1 MRSITVDVAG
11 QAHTIRS
18 DADVGYVR
26 ALASVVDSRM
36 RDIQK
41 ASSKSL
47 RPVTRE
53 ATAVLVALQLADELE
68 REKRR
73 RANLRR
79 RIRTETER
87 LRTLLDPRSE

>member
-1 MRSITVDVAG
+1 MRSITVEVAG

-18 DADVGYVR
+18 DADAGYVR

-36 RDIQK
+36 RDVQK

-73 RANLRR
+73 RASLRR

-87 LRTLLDPRSE
+87 LRALLDPRSE